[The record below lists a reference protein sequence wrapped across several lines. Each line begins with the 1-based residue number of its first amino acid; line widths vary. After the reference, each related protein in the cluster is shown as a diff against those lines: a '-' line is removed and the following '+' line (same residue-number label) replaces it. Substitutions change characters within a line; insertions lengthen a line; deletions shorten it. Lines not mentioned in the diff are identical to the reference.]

1 MRGRTSFIV
10 AGALAAL
17 GAVIVPRTAHAQAVP
32 QTAPRDGTWEIVSH
46 ISMAI
51 GAGTVSLM
59 PRIYYNDPEA
69 TVGWKARWH
78 VSQLAPVLLLT
89 TAAFVIDGPIK
100 DAIQSTRP
108 GCSLDTTLVRFPDSG
123 CETFGG
129 PSTHSF
135 VAWSA
140 SGAGLGIWVAD
151 TFIHSDANVHAGS
164 IIGNIVV
171 PTVAAVFTSLAR
183 GIDTS
188 AADPFENAG
197 QIGAGVAVGLPLGFL
212 TGLAYGVL
220 AKPNCGY
227 GNNLFCW

>member
-1 MRGRTSFIV
+1 MKGRTSYLV

-17 GAVIVPRTAHAQAVP
+17 GAVVVPHAAHAQAVP
-32 QTAPRDGTWEIVSH
+32 PVVSRDGTWGIVSS

-59 PRIYYNDPEA
+59 PRIYYNDPES

-89 TAAFVIDGPIK
+89 TAAFMIDGPIK
-100 DAIQSTRP
+100 EAIQSTRP
-108 GCSLDTTLVRFPDSG
+108 GCSLDGTLVRIADSG

-135 VAWSA
+135 VSWSA
-140 SGAGLGIWVAD
+140 TGAGVGIWVAD
-151 TFIHSDANVHAGS
+151 TFIHSDGNVHAGS

-171 PTVAAVFTSLAR
+171 PTVAAVLTSVGR
-183 GIDTS
+183 GIETTGNQ
-188 AADPFENAG
+188 AFENGG

>member
-1 MRGRTSFIV
+1 MRGRTSYIV
-10 AGALAAL
+10 AGAVAAL
-17 GAVIVPRTAHAQAVP
+17 GAVIAPHAAHAQAVP
-32 QTAPRDGTWEIVSH
+32 QVAPRDATWGIVSS

-59 PRIYYNDPEA
+59 PRIYYNDPES

-89 TAAFVIDGPIK
+89 TATFVIEGPIK

-108 GCSLDTTLVRFPDSG
+108 GCSVDQTTARAPGSG

-135 VAWSA
+135 VSWSA
-140 SGAGLGIWVAD
+140 TGAGLGIWVAD
-151 TFIHSDANVHAGS
+151 TFIHSDGNVHAGS

-171 PTVAAVFTSLAR
+171 PTVAAVITSVGR

-197 QIGAGVAVGLPLGFL
+197 QIGAGVAVGIPLGFL

-227 GNNLFCW
+227 GNSLFCW